1 MITIDSINDWFVQN
15 FGAITLEQAKSW
27 FIYNPEEKLLFNTGL
42 FLGLFLVF
50 YFVYA
55 FLRKTFYLRL
65 TYVILFS
72 LFFYY
77 KSSGIY
83 FLLLLLSSVVDYS
96 LSQIIFKATKDS
108 TKKIYLVISVILNL
122 GLLGYF
128 KYMNFMI
135 VTFNDM
141 FHGNYELH
149 DVFIPVGIS
158 FYTF

>member
-1 MITIDSINDWFVQN
+1 MITGNSINDWFVHH
-15 FGAITLEQAKSW
+15 FGEITIEQVKGW

-77 KSSGIY
+77 KSSG
-83 FLLLLLSSVVDYS
+83 
-96 LSQIIFKATKDS
+96 
-108 TKKIYLVISVILNL
+108 
-122 GLLGYF
+122 
-128 KYMNFMI
+128 
-135 VTFNDM
+135 
-141 FHGNYELH
+141 
-149 DVFIPVGIS
+149 
-158 FYTF
+158 